1 MLTKL
6 SHRPKILSE
15 KEVKESVLPLM
26 QLAQSHFTSQA
37 LNAVVQLGIPDI
49 IGDQTLTI
57 DEIVSELLD
66 SVEDANKE
74 ALLRTMRLLCSVGVF
89 YEDAPPH
96 EEIVFGL
103 APAGALLQTT
113 CTNSSLPSMASFV
126 SHWTETPMWNAWSEL
141 GGYIAGKH
149 ATNPFEVANGQS
161 LVDFYTDNPQSAQHR
176 NAVAK
181 FVSSGEIPAI
191 LDSFDWASLQNKTVV
206 DIGGGYGD
214 MMNAISKAY
223 PNIKCICLDLPDVIA
238 NAQPTTSESVQLVS
252 GDMFDPSSIPPC
264 DAICMKHVLC
274 DWSDDDA
281 TTILENIHSALP
293 SGGIVILLDA
303 LLPSGQEAF
312 NSRHIQVFIDAL
324 LMIVGGRMER
334 SQSQLSKV
342 ANAAGFQIDLVK
354 GTASPS
360 VNITVLSKIQ
370 YSII

>member
-1 MLTKL
+1 MLTTL
-6 SHRPKILSE
+6 SHSPKILSE
-15 KEVKESVLPLM
+15 KEEKESILPLM
-26 QLAQSHFTSQA
+26 QLAQAHFTSQA

-49 IGDQTLTI
+49 VGNQTLTI
-57 DEIVSELLD
+57 DEIASEMNG
-66 SVEDANKE
+66 VDANKE

-89 YEDAPPH
+89 YEDTLQQQLD
-96 EEIVFGL
+96 EIVFGL

-113 CTNSSLPSMASFV
+113 CMHNPQPSMASFV
-126 SHWTETPMWNAWSEL
+126 SHWTEKPMWNAWSEL
-141 GGYIAGKH
+141 GNYIAGKH
-149 ATNPFEVANGQS
+149 ATNPFEAANGKS
-161 LVDFYTDNPQSAQHR
+161 LVDFYRDNPQSARHR

-191 LDSFDWASLQNKTVV
+191 LESFDWASLHNKTLI

-214 MMNAISKAY
+214 MMNAIAQAY
-223 PNIKCICLDLPDVIA
+223 PDVNCICLDLPDVIA
-238 NAQPTTSESVQLVS
+238 NSPPCDSIQLVT

-274 DWSDDDA
+274 DWSDDEA
-281 TTILENIHSALP
+281 VTILGNFHSVLP
-293 SGGIVILLDA
+293 STGIVILLDA

-312 NSRHIQVFIDAL
+312 HSRQIQVYIDAL
-324 LMIVGGRMER
+324 LMIVGERMER

-342 ANAAGFQIDLVK
+342 ANAAGFQIDSVT

-370 YSII
+370 